1 MGSLGSVGTLG
12 RGGVPHG
19 GPFGGVCDTRWRPGG
34 RLWSGAAMPAGAT
47 RGRSCHTA
55 VLPPPPPPRLDELWR
70 VRVADFGLCR
80 RLAGGGHYYRQRRSA
95 PVPVKWV
102 AMESLADRVYT
113 TKSDVVRGADPC
125 GTPIRGI
132 SPPPWDPPQ
141 WDSLQPMGPP
151 EPPSLGHPVEP
162 PPSQDPPSAPPHPNS
177 LPMGPPTGLVNHRDP
192 PPHGTPPH
200 ATPSPPPGSRRAPR
214 MDPHPQ
220 PMRSDLPAPSL
231 SPTNGVRGGPV
242 SQPIGSH
249 SPPIRGSRS
258 GLSG

>member
-1 MGSLGSVGTLG
+1 M
-12 RGGVPHG
+12 
-19 GPFGGVCDTRWRPGG
+19 
-34 RLWSGAAMPAGAT
+34 AT
-47 RGRSCHTA
+47 RGAVVEWGCDARWCHA
-55 VLPPPPPPRLDELWR
+55 GALVSHGGAPPPPPPPRLDELWR

-162 PPSQDPPSAPPHPNS
+162 PPSQDPPSAPPHPNF

-192 PPHGTPPH
+192 PPPWD
-200 ATPSPPPGSRRAPR
+200 SPPCDPFPTSR
-214 MDPHPQ
+214 Q
-220 PMRSDLPAPSL
+220 
-231 SPTNGVRGGPV
+231 
-242 SQPIGSH
+242 
-249 SPPIRGSRS
+249 
-258 GLSG
+258 